1 MIETDLLL
9 YLRLTNGKV
18 FFTLETKSSVPAPKF
33 TKSNENVRTIKKWCT
48 YVINNKMYVN
58 VLKCTK
64 CTKMYEK
71 VR

>member
-33 TKSNENVRTIKKWCT
+33 TKSNENVRTSKK
-48 YVINNKMYVN
+48 
-58 VLKCTK
+58 
-64 CTKMYEK
+64 
-71 VR
+71 